1 MPVAEALV
9 YLGPDDLTTQIA
21 VDVRVGLTATPKR
34 LPPKYFYD
42 ARGSGLFEEI
52 TRLPEYYLT
61 RSEHAI
67 LRERVGVI
75 AAMTGSET
83 LIELGSGTS
92 EKTRLL
98 LHALADGGTLRRF
111 VPLDVDASVHEQAE
125 EALSADFPDL
135 TVEPVVGD
143 FERHLARLPKH
154 QRQLLVLFGS
164 TIGNLEPPQRRQLFE
179 DIRVSLGDDG
189 FFLLGVDLVK
199 DEGRLVAA
207 YDDAAQVT
215 AAFNKNMLA
224 VLNRE
229 LGADFRLEAFDHRAL
244 WSAEHEWMEMHLVS
258 RCDQEVD
265 IPALGLTV
273 CFDAGESLRTET
285 SAKFRRY
292 GIEAELVAAGLRPM
306 AWWTDPRGD
315 FALSLSGPS
324 PL

>member
-61 RSEHAI
+61 RAEHAI

-75 AAMTGSET
+75 AALTGSET

-98 LHALADGGTLRRF
+98 LHALAEGGTLRRF
-111 VPLDVDASVHEQAE
+111 VPLDVDASVHEQA

-143 FERHLARLPKH
+143 FERHLAGLPKH

-164 TIGNLEPPQRRQLFE
+164 TIGNLEPLQRRHLFE
-179 DIRVSLGDDG
+179 DIRRSLGDDG

-258 RCDQEVD
+258 RRDQEVE
-265 IPALGLTV
+265 IPALGLKV
-273 CFDAGESLRTET
+273 PFGAGEPLRTEI

-292 GIEAELVAAGLRPM
+292 GIEAELAAAGLRPM

-315 FALSLSGPS
+315 FALSLSGPG
-324 PL
+324 PR